1 MVDYLRYSFQTE
13 NVIKKAY
20 QKNHPHRRICF
31 SSIKSL
37 AGSFDFWH
45 TAKYI
50 FIGQECPYCREESI
64 LVTQEKK
71 KKILV
76 MDDEDMVGEI
86 ACQMLGYLGFE
97 TMRVI
102 DGADAVREYK
112 ENREK
117 GVPFSAVIVDLTV
130 PGGMGGKEAAAEIL
144 KIDGGAKVFVSSG
157 YSTDPI
163 MVNFQ
168 DYGFTGGIAK
178 PFDLAAMEKMLSSI
192 S

>member
-1 MVDYLRYSFQTE
+1 MQ
-13 NVIKKAY
+13 
-20 QKNHPHRRICF
+20 
-31 SSIKSL
+31 
-37 AGSFDFWH
+37 
-45 TAKYI
+45 
-50 FIGQECPYCREESI
+50 QECPYCREESI

-97 TMRVI
+97 ATRVT

-112 ENREK
+112 ENREN
-117 GVPFSAVIVDLTV
+117 GEPFSAVIVDLTV
-130 PGGMGGKEAAAEIL
+130 PGGMGGKEAASEIL
-144 KIDGGAKVFVSSG
+144 NIDRGAKVFVSSG

-168 DYGFTGGIAK
+168 EYGFAGGIAK
-178 PFDLAAMEKMLSSI
+178 PFDLAAMQKMLSSI